1 MFTMLKFIHDG
12 LIPGLRIKKFAR
24 AKSAL
29 NVSFYVSKNDFSGI
43 GYKYRV
49 STTNR

>member
-1 MFTMLKFIHDG
+1 MFTILKFIRDG
-12 LIPGLRIKKFAR
+12 LIPGKINNVPGQRG
-24 AKSAL
+24 L
-29 NVSFYVSKNDFSGI
+29 NVSFYVSKYDFSGI

>member
-1 MFTMLKFIHDG
+1 MSPDTRPEYKTFCKT
-12 LIPGLRIKKFAR
+12 KKAVY
-24 AKSAL
+24 
-29 NVSFYVSKNDFSGI
+29 VSFYVSKNDFSGI